1 MEVLPEKCVVIGG
14 GYIGVELAQILAAFG
29 VKVTLVVR
37 SIILRFIDRDII
49 DVLMENATK
58 LGIEIKLD
66 SPHESV
72 VKNEDGTLNVNLK
85 TGESIQCNAC
95 LVAMGRPPNVE
106 PLGLT
111 NTGVEVVRGAIKVDE
126 F

>member
-1 MEVLPEKCVVIGG
+1 MEELPEKCVVIGG

-49 DVLMENATK
+49 DVLMQNATK

-66 SPHESV
+66 SPHDSV
-72 VKNEDGTLNVNLK
+72 TKNGDGTLSVNLK
-85 TGESIQCNAC
+85 SGESIQCNAC
-95 LVAMGRPPNVE
+95 LLAIGRPPNIE
-106 PLGLT
+106 PLGLS
-111 NTGVEVVRGAIKVDE
+111 NTGIVV
-126 F
+126 